1 MSIHERELNKPT
13 SEMTPSEWEHHQ
25 REVNKTL
32 EAQGKQPID
41 WSRWAQPG
49 PLTEDGRQWA
59 LEVFR
64 RAGKL

>member
-1 MSIHERELNKPT
+1 MSIRDQELPKPT
-13 SEMTPSEWEHHQ
+13 SEMTPEEWKAHQ
-25 REVNKTL
+25 REVNETL
-32 EAQGKQPID
+32 VAQGKPPID

-49 PLTEDGRQWA
+49 PLTEESRKWA